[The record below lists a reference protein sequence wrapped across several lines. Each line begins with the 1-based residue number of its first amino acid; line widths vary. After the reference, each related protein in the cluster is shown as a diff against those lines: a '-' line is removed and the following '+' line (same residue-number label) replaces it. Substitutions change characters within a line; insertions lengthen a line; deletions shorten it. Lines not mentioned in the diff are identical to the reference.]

1 MCGRCEHSES
11 RLSRRSVMTGAAAL
25 LAASSLPRG
34 FARAD
39 QPVLAEPPP
48 NAIPPLRALDRLMQG
63 NARYVAG
70 ETECKDYSIGRA
82 ERAGAQYPLVAVLS
96 CSDSRVSPELLFE
109 QGPGDIFVVR
119 IAGNFV
125 NTDGLAS
132 MESAVKVLGVP
143 LLMVLGHSNCG
154 AVAAAVKVVTEHAEL
169 PGHLPELVESI
180 EPAVIA
186 AHGKHPSDLVA
197 ATIEENVRL
206 NMKRLIDDT
215 PIISDALAAKK
226 IAISGGVYDISTG
239 KVGLV

>member
-1 MCGRCEHSES
+1 MNWQRPILTDSGGFQVFSLAGTFRPGDEGVSFRSIVDGAWHSWTPEDN
-11 RLSRRSVMTGAAAL
+11 V
-25 LAASSLPRG
+25 
-34 FARAD
+34 
-39 QPVLAEPPP
+39 
-48 NAIPPLRALDRLMQG
+48 AIQEALDRLMQG

-132 MESAVKVLGVP
+132 MEYAVKVLGVP

-154 AVAAAVKVVTEHAEL
+154 AVAAAIKVVTEHAEL
-169 PGHLPELVESI
+169 PG
-180 EPAVIA
+180 
-186 AHGKHPSDLVA
+186 PSA
-197 ATIEENVRL
+197 
-206 NMKRLIDDT
+206 
-215 PIISDALAAKK
+215 
-226 IAISGGVYDISTG
+226 GVGRVDRARGDRRTRETSERSRRRHH
-239 KVGLV
+239 